1 MNIII
6 LNMFISDKEEINL
19 LKKNF
24 LAVYGMEFV
33 NASRVLKAKYK
44 RNKNNKDGMT
54 LAERIKNG
62 RYGSG
67 VSNPFVLISLAR
79 TIMWEKLEDTKGV
92 IRSRILKKDRQHIGQ
107 KKKDRQHIGQKKK
120 AGQHIGQKKKD
131 RQHIGQKKKDKKT
144 NNDLQNIIQ
153 KTNGRV
159 TLTHWKPRVNSG
171 APDGGV
177 PTPYVASVVL
187 FLLQKCRYPI

>member
-120 AGQHIGQKKKD
+120 
-131 RQHIGQKKKDKKT
+131 DKKT

-177 PTPYVASVVL
+177 PTPYVAFVVL

>member
-1 MNIII
+1 
-6 LNMFISDKEEINL
+6 
-19 LKKNF
+19 
-24 LAVYGMEFV
+24 
-33 NASRVLKAKYK
+33 
-44 RNKNNKDGMT
+44 
-54 LAERIKNG
+54 
-62 RYGSG
+62 

-92 IRSRILKKDRQHIGQ
+92 IRSRILKKDR
-107 KKKDRQHIGQKKK
+107 
-120 AGQHIGQKKKD
+120 QHIGQKKKD

-177 PTPYVASVVL
+177 PTPYVAFVVL

>member
-1 MNIII
+1 
-6 LNMFISDKEEINL
+6 
-19 LKKNF
+19 
-24 LAVYGMEFV
+24 
-33 NASRVLKAKYK
+33 
-44 RNKNNKDGMT
+44 
-54 LAERIKNG
+54 
-62 RYGSG
+62 

-92 IRSRILKKDRQHIGQ
+92 IRSRIL
-107 KKKDRQHIGQKKK
+107 
-120 AGQHIGQKKKD
+120 KKD

-187 FLLQKCRYPI
+187 SLLQKCRYPI

>member
-1 MNIII
+1 MILMLFGFPILLCGFLFSTMNIII

-79 TIMWEKLEDTKGV
+79 TIM
-92 IRSRILKKDRQHIGQ
+92 
-107 KKKDRQHIGQKKK
+107 
-120 AGQHIGQKKKD
+120 
-131 RQHIGQKKKDKKT
+131 
-144 NNDLQNIIQ
+144 
-153 KTNGRV
+153 
-159 TLTHWKPRVNSG
+159 
-171 APDGGV
+171 
-177 PTPYVASVVL
+177 
-187 FLLQKCRYPI
+187 

>member
-1 MNIII
+1 MNIFI
-6 LNMFISDKEEINL
+6 LNMFISDKEEIKL

-24 LAVYGMEFV
+24 MAVYGMEFV

-67 VSNPFVLISLAR
+67 VSKPFVLISLAR

-92 IRSRILKKDRQHIGQ
+92 IRSRILKKD
-107 KKKDRQHIGQKKK
+107 
-120 AGQHIGQKKKD
+120 GQHN
-131 RQHIGQKKKDKKT
+131 GQKKKDKKT

-171 APDGGV
+171 APDGDV

-187 FLLQKCRYPI
+187 FLLQKRRYPI